1 MPLREDSEE
10 KREFLGGHLL
20 RRWRTQCRRLSIM
33 VLMSYT
39 EKISPPGWLNTTKTN
54 ERAIGSLASVCEV
67 HAHAGL
73 PQRQNEEMSTLAMYP
88 SSR

>member
-1 MPLREDSEE
+1 MPQIEHHGPDVLHRED
-10 KREFLGGHLL
+10 K
-20 RRWRTQCRRLSIM
+20 
-33 VLMSYT
+33 
-39 EKISPPGWLNTTKTN
+39 PPGWLNTTKTN